1 MTMASAN
8 FLGVLSLLFWSMN
21 VALTRVIGEAH
32 PLGMPGLSFLAAGI
46 MLIGLDT
53 VKKKPM
59 PWKSDAGPMF
69 WLVGGGAFVIY
80 LVLYA
85 LGLSYSDSREV
96 VLPLGLL
103 NYCWPSLMLVM
114 MPFFFA
120 VRVRWPILGA
130 GMVLCVI
137 GVGCS
142 LLWGMSL
149 RQVAAVAA
157 SSWPPFLMMAGA
169 ALLWAF
175 YSNVARK
182 WGNTASGTGWF
193 MLVAGLFFLGM
204 WLVAGGPLGLTR
216 AMLVPL
222 ILHALIVNAAAFLF
236 WDCGVRWGDMGLMG
250 VLANFLPV
258 GSVLFGLWYFGNA
271 STTSLWLGGIFV
283 TLGAILCRKGIH
295 LPGTE

>member
-1 MTMASAN
+1 
-8 FLGVLSLLFWSMN
+8 MN

-32 PLGMPGLSFLAAGI
+32 PLGMPGLSFLTAGI
-46 MLIGLDT
+46 ILIGLDA
-53 VKKKPM
+53 VKKRPL
-59 PWKSDAGPMF
+59 PWNSDAGPAF
-69 WLVGGGAFVIY
+69 WLLGGGAFVLY

-85 LGLSYSDSREV
+85 IGLSFSDSREV
-96 VLPLGLL
+96 VLPLGLV

-114 MPFFFA
+114 MPFFFT
-120 VRVRWPILGA
+120 VRVRWPVLAA
-130 GMVLCVI
+130 GMILCIV

-157 SSWPPFLMMAGA
+157 STWQPFLMMAGSA
-169 ALLWAF
+169 VLWAF

-193 MLVAGLFFLGM
+193 MLTAGLAFLAM
-204 WLVAGGPLGLTR
+204 WLVAGGPLGLSA
-216 AMLVPL
+216 AMLAPL
-222 ILHALIVNAAAFLF
+222 ALHALVVNAAAYLF

-258 GSVLFGLWYFGNA
+258 GSVLFGLWYFGNN
-271 STTSLWLGGIFV
+271 STTGLWLGGILV
-283 TLGAILCRKGIH
+283 TLGAVLCRKGIH